1 MAYVNVME
9 WKAEQV
15 AEWLRGL
22 DDVVYPYAHFFL
34 NNDVTGQGLLNL
46 TVDDLYKLHVE
57 KLGHQEII
65 LESLDLLRNFHF
77 HLDQENLQ
85 FVCLR
90 LSCKARS
97 LYHEIMA
104 RYPPPCAADT
114 AAAAGRK
121 QQEVSAPMMSAVA
134 DVLDAVRLLL
144 SWLDRRPFDSKSE
157 FHRVRT
163 TLIGL
168 SLELA
173 TNAQRDTFAEQ
184 PVDVIR
190 SVPLLFIGI
199 VYLYRSVLDRL
210 AVTVGFLC
218 FSSGVPLLTPPF
230 LQKLAPA
237 FLCTGAVPVPVYLEK
252 VLSLH
257 SATSNV

>member
-22 DDVVYPYAHFFL
+22 DDAVYPYAHFFL

-90 LSCKARS
+90 LSCKV
-97 LYHEIMA
+97 E
-104 RYPPPCAADT
+104 
-114 AAAAGRK
+114 
-121 QQEVSAPMMSAVA
+121 
-134 DVLDAVRLLL
+134 
-144 SWLDRRPFDSKSE
+144 
-157 FHRVRT
+157 RVVMK
-163 TLIGL
+163 
-168 SLELA
+168 
-173 TNAQRDTFAEQ
+173 FFF
-184 PVDVIR
+184 
-190 SVPLLFIGI
+190 LF
-199 VYLYRSVLDRL
+199 V
-210 AVTVGFLC
+210 
-218 FSSGVPLLTPPF
+218 
-230 LQKLAPA
+230 
-237 FLCTGAVPVPVYLEK
+237 
-252 VLSLH
+252 
-257 SATSNV
+257 

>member
-34 NNDVTGQGLLNL
+34 NNDVTGQGLLHL

-97 LYHEIMA
+97 LYHEIMT
-104 RYPPPCAADT
+104 RYPCT
-114 AAAAGRK
+114 ESGKK
-121 QQEVSAPMMSAVA
+121 QQEVSAPIMSAVA

-190 SVPLLFIGI
+190 SIYIFLLCNI
-199 VYLYRSVLDRL
+199 
-210 AVTVGFLC
+210 
-218 FSSGVPLLTPPF
+218 
-230 LQKLAPA
+230 
-237 FLCTGAVPVPVYLEK
+237 
-252 VLSLH
+252 
-257 SATSNV
+257 

>member
-22 DDVVYPYAHFFL
+22 DDAVYPYAHFFL

-90 LSCKARS
+90 LSCKV
-97 LYHEIMA
+97 E
-104 RYPPPCAADT
+104 
-114 AAAAGRK
+114 
-121 QQEVSAPMMSAVA
+121 
-134 DVLDAVRLLL
+134 
-144 SWLDRRPFDSKSE
+144 
-157 FHRVRT
+157 RVVMK
-163 TLIGL
+163 L
-168 SLELA
+168 SLPLCKNEISSILA
-173 TNAQRDTFAEQ
+173 DQLR
-184 PVDVIR
+184 PRI
-190 SVPLLFIGI
+190 
-199 VYLYRSVLDRL
+199 
-210 AVTVGFLC
+210 
-218 FSSGVPLLTPPF
+218 
-230 LQKLAPA
+230 
-237 FLCTGAVPVPVYLEK
+237 
-252 VLSLH
+252 
-257 SATSNV
+257 

>member
-15 AEWLRGL
+15 DEWLRGL

-34 NNDVTGQGLLNL
+34 NNDVTGQGLLHL

-97 LYHEIMA
+97 LYHEIMT
-104 RYPPPCAADT
+104 RYPCT
-114 AAAAGRK
+114 ESGKK
-121 QQEVSAPMMSAVA
+121 QQEVSAPIMSAVA

-190 SVPLLFIGI
+190 SGYIFLLCNI
-199 VYLYRSVLDRL
+199 
-210 AVTVGFLC
+210 
-218 FSSGVPLLTPPF
+218 
-230 LQKLAPA
+230 
-237 FLCTGAVPVPVYLEK
+237 
-252 VLSLH
+252 
-257 SATSNV
+257 